1 MKQSIIFRIQNLKGT
16 GLGHLKRSLDI
27 ATQVLQ
33 YGHKVHC
40 IVDEKW
46 PEEFEIFKKDL
57 SSITVLSEI
66 EDTVEESFIL
76 RFASNISVKK
86 IFSDSYTLNS
96 NWYETLN
103 NNGLKLYKLVDH
115 PDQINPNVVNIPTG
129 IRFINEKSPG
139 GNSFENLAMSHV
151 IIDKKFRNV
160 THNKNSQL
168 KVMLYLGGEGNN
180 GLALKILPGIIQ
192 GLVLS
197 KLKISLFLMNISKDS
212 RNRNLWE
219 HPNLEVKFVNFDNN
233 FSALLSSMDLVLAS
247 ASNILYETAYLKIP
261 CISFPQNE
269 SQNNSQYQVEQI
281 GHFISLDQLNDIY
294 DEKFPKLLSQILQD
308 QKILKAQFEFARYR
322 VDTEGSKRIA
332 SILLDKK
339 NKSQDTFLNKKNRS
353 RSKNTTANN
362 SENLSLIFRPTE
374 LRDLSCILSWRNNSE
389 VRKFMINSDLILK
402 FAHICWW
409 FNNSRT
415 NLIGEINGQPKI
427 YLWHEL
433 TKIGNVNFVTS
444 GWILLSEDFHV
455 TQILEAQRF
464 QIQLVRGI
472 APDISWLTVI
482 HKKNAV
488 ALWMA
493 GKSGYKIIEP
503 NESMHRIAL
512 EFFFKNTSDI
522 NFFVLKR

>member
-1 MKQSIIFRIQNLKGT
+1 MKQSIIFRTQNLKGK

-27 ATQVLQ
+27 AKQVLQ
-33 YGHKVHC
+33 YGHKVHF

-46 PEEFEIFKKDL
+46 PEEFEIFKKEL
-57 SSITVLSEI
+57 NSITVLSEI
-66 EDTVEESFIL
+66 EDTVEENFIL
-76 RFASNISVKK
+76 RFASKLSVKK

-96 NWYETLN
+96 NWYESLN
-103 NNGLKLYKLVDH
+103 NEGIKLYKLVDH
-115 PDQINPNVVNIPTG
+115 PDQINPNIVNIPTG

-139 GNSFENLAMSHV
+139 ATSFENLAMSHV
-151 IIDKKFRNV
+151 IIDEKFTNI
-160 THNKNSQL
+160 THNKNSQV

-180 GLALKILPGIIQ
+180 DLAQKILPRIIQ
-192 GLVLS
+192 GLLLS
-197 KLKISLFLMNISKDS
+197 KLKTSLYLMNVSKDLK
-212 RNRNLWE
+212 NRNLWE
-219 HPNLEVKFVNFDNN
+219 HPNLEVKFTNFDYN
-233 FSALLSSMDLVLAS
+233 FSALLSSMDLVMAS

-261 CISFPQNE
+261 CISFPQND
-269 SQNNSQYQVEQI
+269 SQNNSHYQLEQI
-281 GHFISLDQLNDIY
+281 GHFISLDQPNDIY
-294 DEKFPKLLSQILQD
+294 DENFPKLLSQILQNL
-308 QKILKAQFEFARYR
+308 KMLKAQFEFARYK

-332 SILLDKK
+332 SILLDK
-339 NKSQDTFLNKKNRS
+339 NSKSQDSFLNKQNRS
-353 RSKNTTANN
+353 RSKNNMVNN
-362 SENLSLIFRPTE
+362 SENLPLIFRPTE
-374 LRDLSCILSWRNNSE
+374 LRDLNLILAWRNNSE
-389 VRKFMINSDLILK
+389 VRKFMINSTFISN

-433 TKIGNVNFVTS
+433 TKIGSENFVTS
-444 GWILLSEDFHV
+444 GWILLSKDFHV

-472 APDISWLTVI
+472 APDTSWLTVI

-493 GKSGYKIIEP
+493 GKSGYKIVEP
-503 NESMHRIAL
+503 NEAIHQIAL
-512 EFFFKNTSDI
+512 EFFFKNISDI